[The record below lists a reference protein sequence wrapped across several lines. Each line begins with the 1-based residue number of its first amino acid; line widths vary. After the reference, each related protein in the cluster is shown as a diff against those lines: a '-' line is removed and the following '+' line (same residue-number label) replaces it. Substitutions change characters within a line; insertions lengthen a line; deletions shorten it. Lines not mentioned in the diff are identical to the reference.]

1 MRPMTNKDK
10 RKVDEVLKFKSN
22 QKYKVIIK
30 IKDEGRR
37 GKYN

>member
-1 MRPMTNKDK
+1 MTNKDK